1 MSSSIPSALRGQ
13 KYISLATFR
22 KNGAAVHT
30 PVWFADENGKLYLFT
45 NPKSGK
51 VKRIRNNPEVRVAPS
66 TIRGRI
72 TGPEFSARARI
83 LRPDESQHARKLLES
98 KYWLMRVPFL
108 WSKDS
113 VFIELTFEP

>member
-1 MSSSIPSALRGQ
+1 MPIPTDLRGQ

-22 KNGAAVHT
+22 KSGAAVRT
-30 PVWFADENGKLYLFT
+30 PVWFAEGNDRLYLFT

-51 VKRIRNNPEVRVAPS
+51 VKRIRNNPQVRLAPC
-66 TIRGRI
+66 TMRGRI
-72 TGPEFSARARI
+72 TGPEFTGTAHIIASADADSARA
-83 LRPDESQHARKLLES
+83 LLKK

-113 VFIELTFEP
+113 IFIELTLNQG

>member
-1 MSSSIPSALRGQ
+1 MAIPAELHDR

-22 KNGAAVHT
+22 KTGVAVRT
-30 PVWFADENGKLYLFT
+30 PVWFCEENGKLFVFT

-51 VKRIRNNPEVRVAPS
+51 VKRIRNNPKVRIAPC

-72 TGPEFSARARI
+72 TGPDFEGVARI
-83 LRPDESQHARKLLES
+83 LPGTAREHGLGAMKK
-98 KYWLMRVPFL
+98 KYWLMRVPFM

-113 VFIELTFEP
+113 IFIELTMA